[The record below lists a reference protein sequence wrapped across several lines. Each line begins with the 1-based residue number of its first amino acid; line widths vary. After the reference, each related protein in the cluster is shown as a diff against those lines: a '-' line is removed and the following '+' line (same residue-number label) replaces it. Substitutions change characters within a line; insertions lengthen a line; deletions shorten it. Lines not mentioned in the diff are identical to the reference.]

1 MIRNAHFLV
10 FLTSLCLAVIVTEGV
25 VQAEDEDLTSSVYLV
40 FDAETGEFIEVDDA
54 DRTLQ
59 KHAAR
64 DPADSA
70 LSSAATNNRSELR
83 RVRLPLG
90 LAVGA
95 ILLAAIIAW
104 GRVSKNRSAGS
115 DQQQIE

>member
-64 DPADSA
+64 DPADATLSEETPKLSLPVSLA
-70 LSSAATNNRSELR
+70 ICAGLLATIIGWRRVSSARPANDSY
-83 RVRLPLG
+83 
-90 LAVGA
+90 
-95 ILLAAIIAW
+95 
-104 GRVSKNRSAGS
+104 
-115 DQQQIE
+115 